1 MRHPPISKFFSRSKT
16 STAPVF
22 REVPKPKPSVDEDEI
37 IILSE
42 PPVVKKKK
50 TVEKTENAKKLTPLE
65 KQILEFK
72 ADHHDKILAIQ
83 VGYKYKF
90 FGDDAKIVSKL
101 INIMLIPNSDERFN
115 YCSIPDNRLHV
126 HLKKI
131 LDYGHIVGVVKQ
143 TQSSFEA
150 KGLFNREVTGIY
162 SKATYMNEELNGE
175 IEGNGDYILALY
187 HEQLK
192 FYMVTVKP
200 ITGEIIIDDF
210 EDNEL
215 KQNLETRLSYLNPS
229 QVLVVNCDCAEGH
242 SCESLLKL
250 YSCNIVK
257 SDSFSNEPGS
267 LSDFL
272 SDYPSIVEYYNL
284 NYYDNTIK
292 CIISIMEYLKLF
304 KLELIFTITSN
315 ISTFKDSNSMILSP
329 NLLKN
334 LEIFENSSDFS
345 QKGSLFWL
353 LNHTNTKFG
362 ERLLIKWILNPL
374 INKDLIEDRLNAI
387 EDLSKEFN
395 HFFDCLKNKIVGIDL
410 EKLLIKIYYN
420 KISTVE
426 VQKFLFKFN
435 EIKKIFKTFENEIHT
450 LSEKYKSKSLVAIF
464 ADINE
469 LFNDLDTEHYYN
481 MISKNYYEDNNEI
494 TKFFELKYHDWE
506 EISNKLKDIED
517 VRQEIED
524 ETKEVAKI
532 IGKPIKL
539 VKNLNQDNLVEVR
552 NSLLPKVPV
561 DWMRINSTKTLTR
574 FRSPVL
580 QKLNNRLNNELDRLN
595 SVCHQCFEK
604 FLGLINKD
612 YFKFNQIIK
621 KLSTFDCYLSLA
633 AVSNQHHY
641 KRPTI
646 SSDDQRISIKNFK
659 NPIIS
664 SLTNFIPNDIDIS
677 VHKNRISI
685 ITGPNMGGKSSYI
698 KSIGILVIMVQIGCF
713 LPCETAEISIFNK
726 VFIRMGS
733 IDNILKGQS
742 TFMIEMLEMLNIVN
756 NFDNKSLV
764 LLDEVGKGTGT
775 IDGYVIAYSIL
786 KFFAQHDLKPFI
798 LFITHF
804 PQLGELCDEFKDM
817 GSFHMDYMVE
827 NDDVIFLYKLVEG
840 IVDSSYGLNVARL
853 SGIPKEIIDKAKE
866 ISKEVRLDSNLKSFL
881 HEIKELKNH

>member
-16 STAPVF
+16 SLAPVF
-22 REVPKPKPSVDEDEI
+22 REAPKPKPPPEDPI
-37 IILSE
+37 IIDEE
-42 PPVVKKKK
+42 PEVRVEKKKK
-50 TVEKTENAKKLTPLE
+50 PAVKNENAKKLTPLE

-72 ADHHDKILAIQ
+72 GNHHDKILAIQ

-90 FGDDAKIVSKL
+90 FGEDAKIVSKL
-101 INIMLIPNSDERFN
+101 INIMLIPNGDDRFD

-150 KGLFNREVTGIY
+150 KGLFQRELTGIY

-187 HEQLK
+187 HEQLN
-192 FYMVTVKP
+192 YHMVTVKP

-210 EDNEL
+210 IDNEL
-215 KQNLETRLSYLNPS
+215 KQDLETRLSYLNPS
-229 QVLVVNCDCAEGH
+229 QVLLVNCDCKEGH
-242 SCESLLKL
+242 SCGSLMKL
-250 YSCNIVK
+250 YSCNIIK
-257 SDSFSNEPGS
+257 GDEGS
-267 LSDFL
+267 LNEFL
-272 SDYPSIVEYYNL
+272 LDYPNIEEYYRL
-284 NYYDNTIK
+284 NYDDNTIK
-292 CIISIMEYLKLF
+292 CITSLMKYLKLF

-315 ISTFKDSNSMILSP
+315 ISNFKDSNTMILSP

-334 LEIFENSSDFS
+334 LEIFENSSDFTS
-345 QKGSLFWL
+345 KGSLFWL

-374 INKDLIEDRLNAI
+374 TNKVLIEDRLNAI

-395 HFFDCLKNKIVGIDL
+395 HFFDCLKNKIIGIDL

-435 EIKKIFKTFENEIHT
+435 EIKKIFKTFELEVHS
-450 LSEKYKSKSLVAIF
+450 LSDKYKSKSLILIF
-464 ADINE
+464 TAINE
-469 LFNDLDTEHYYN
+469 IFNDLDIEHYYN
-481 MISKNYYEDNNEI
+481 MISKNYYEDDNEI
-494 TKFFELKYHDWE
+494 TKFFELKYHDWD
-506 EISNKLKDIED
+506 EISNKLKDID
-517 VRQEIED
+517 NVRQEIED
-524 ETKEVAKI
+524 ETKEVAKV

-574 FRSPVL
+574 FRSPKL
-580 QKLNNRLNNELDRLN
+580 HKLNNSLNSELDKLN
-595 SVCHQCFEK
+595 SICHQCFGK
-604 FLGLINKD
+604 FLGLINKE

-621 KLSTFDCYLSLA
+621 KLSIFDCYLSLS
-633 AVSNQHHY
+633 AVSNQY
-641 KRPTI
+641 QYRRPTI
-646 SSDDQRISIKNFK
+646 LSEEQKISIKSFK

-677 VHKNRISI
+677 VEHNRISI

-698 KSIGILVIMVQIGCF
+698 KSIGILVIMVQIGCY
-713 LPCETAEISIFNK
+713 LPCESAELSIFNN

-742 TFMIEMLEMLNIVN
+742 TFMIEMLEMLNILN
-756 NFDNKSLV
+756 NFDDKSLI

-786 KFFAQHDLKPFI
+786 KYFAQHALKPFI

-804 PQLGELCDEFKDM
+804 PQLGELCDEFRDM
-817 GSFHMDYMVE
+817 GSFHMDYVVE
-827 NDDVIFLYKLVEG
+827 NDEVIFLYKLVEG
-840 IVDSSYGLNVARL
+840 IVDSSYGLNVAKL
-853 SGIPKEIIDKAKE
+853 SGIPKGIIDKAKD
-866 ISKEVRLDSNLKSFL
+866 ISREVRLNNNLKMFL
-881 HEIKELKNH
+881 HEIHELKHND